1 MIRLSRLCKKA
12 HPSFRT
18 FFMLALLAIADPALT
33 QSGFIGRAA
42 ADDADDVFVIE
53 GVRVD
58 ITADNAVAAREQA
71 FNQAQQDAFEQ
82 LAESL
87 LSDKQLN
94 SFQPPDVPTI
104 SSFVRDYEITDEQL
118 SSVRYIGTY
127 TFRFDKRAVRNYIS
141 RGGFTFTDVSSKPVL
156 MLPFYKDGRTE
167 ILWGDENPWLAA
179 WNAKGSVSNLVPVRA
194 PIGDA
199 ADMADVGDDQS
210 MTYIP
215 SNLRRMMGRYHAG
228 SVVVAVAQPQWK
240 SGAQPAADA
249 QPDKLQIKVYT
260 TTGAPELVSTIDVA
274 ADDLR
279 GSKDTL
285 YAAGVRRVREGLQHD
300 WKTRTLVDSS
310 EVNRINV
317 SVSFR
322 SMQEWIETQ
331 KALNHVQGVNDVRMI
346 SLTPT
351 LANVELIFSGS
362 EDRLR
367 LALAQSDMTLTSP
380 SVQFAS
386 GQSPL
391 VYQLYLNKYHD

>member
-12 HPSFRT
+12 HFSFRT
-18 FFMLALLAIADPALT
+18 FFLLALLAIALPALPH
-33 QSGFIGRAA
+33 SGFIGAAA

-58 ITADNAVAAREQA
+58 ITAANAVAAREQA

-141 RGGFTFTDVSSKPVL
+141 RGGFTFTDLSSKPVL

-199 ADMADVGDDQS
+199 ADMADVSDAQS

-228 SVVVAVAQPQWK
+228 SVIVAVAQPQW
-240 SGAQPAADA
+240 GAGGEAA
-249 QPDKLQIKVYT
+249 PLEKLQIKVYT
-260 TTGAPELVSTIDVA
+260 TTGTPELVSTIDIT

-279 GSKDTL
+279 GAKDTL

-380 SVQFAS
+380 TVQFAS
-386 GQSPL
+386 GGSPL
-391 VYQLYLNKYHD
+391 VYQLYLNKYHN

>member
-1 MIRLSRLCKKA
+1 
-12 HPSFRT
+12 
-18 FFMLALLAIADPALT
+18 
-33 QSGFIGRAA
+33 
-42 ADDADDVFVIE
+42 
-53 GVRVD
+53 
-58 ITADNAVAAREQA
+58 
-71 FNQAQQDAFEQ
+71 
-82 LAESL
+82 
-87 LSDKQLN
+87 
-94 SFQPPDVPTI
+94 
-104 SSFVRDYEITDEQL
+104 
-118 SSVRYIGTY
+118 
-127 TFRFDKRAVRNYIS
+127 
-141 RGGFTFTDVSSKPVL
+141 
-156 MLPFYKDGRTE
+156 
-167 ILWGDENPWLAA
+167 
-179 WNAKGSVSNLVPVRA
+179 VRA

-199 ADMADVGDDQS
+199 ADMADVSDAQS

-228 SVVVAVAQPQWK
+228 SVIVAVAQPQW
-240 SGAQPAADA
+240 GAGGEAA
-249 QPDKLQIKVYT
+249 PLEKLQIKVYT
-260 TTGAPELVSTIDVA
+260 TTGTPELVSTIDVT

-279 GSKDTL
+279 GAKDTL

-367 LALAQSDMTLTSP
+367 LAL
-380 SVQFAS
+380 VQFAS
-386 GQSPL
+386 GGSPL
-391 VYQLYLNKYHD
+391 VYQLYLNKYHN